1 MAVFFHK
8 NINMTIL
15 VLPNW
20 LQFIVIQNFVCRWY
34 SCNLCICLQPY
45 LLNVL
50 HATIPL
56 QLWFIFHFRLSVI
69 FLLEPFDLFIFFY
82 LGMLL
87 ELSPAH
93 LLLLLAT
100 EDSLRDRVEEAV
112 DIILTSGGGSTG
124 GGSQSAS
131 GGSAGVGS
139 DLEVPPG
146 TGPLSLGDDNS
157 RLDVFSLTSS
167 PSSVKKDLL
176 SGKTC

>member
-1 MAVFFHK
+1 MGEEGK
-8 NINMTIL
+8 KL
-15 VLPNW
+15 VGGEFSLIDVCQNHCS
-20 LQFIVIQNFVCRWY
+20 LTLIIV
-34 SCNLCICLQPY
+34 P
-45 LLNVL
+45 
-50 HATIPL
+50 
-56 QLWFIFHFRLSVI
+56 
-69 FLLEPFDLFIFFY
+69 FFY
-82 LGMLL
+82 HSNFYLNSFGLIYYYFFYTGMLL

>member
-1 MAVFFHK
+1 MSVRITDQSSIF
-8 NINMTIL
+8 
-15 VLPNW
+15 LPF
-20 LQFIVIQNFVCRWY
+20 L
-34 SCNLCICLQPY
+34 
-45 LLNVL
+45 
-50 HATIPL
+50 
-56 QLWFIFHFRLSVI
+56 
-69 FLLEPFDLFIFFY
+69 FLLEFLLSDLLFFFY
-82 LGMLL
+82 TGMLL

-176 SGKTC
+176 SGKSFFRYLLK